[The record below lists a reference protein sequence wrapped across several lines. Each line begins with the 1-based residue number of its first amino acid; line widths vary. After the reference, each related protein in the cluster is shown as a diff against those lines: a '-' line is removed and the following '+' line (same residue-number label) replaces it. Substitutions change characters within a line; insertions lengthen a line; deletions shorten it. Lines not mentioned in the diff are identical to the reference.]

1 MEGIL
6 TGRVSASP
14 LGALCELEEHPPSHR
29 HCLGGGGTQLGEQM
43 TPLCPLEEEAG
54 LSLGP

>member
-14 LGALCELEEHPPSHR
+14 LGALQELEEHPP
-29 HCLGGGGTQLGEQM
+29 LTDTALGGGTQLGEQM
-43 TPLCPLEEEAG
+43 TPLCPLEEGSAEFG
-54 LSLGP
+54 PLS